1 MQAQSPR
8 IVIITPPPVN
18 EYQLPDQ
25 PCLSRTAA
33 FTKLYADAA
42 RDVGR
47 SFGVPVAD
55 IWSRFMKE
63 AGWREGQ
70 PLVGSREVPNSE
82 KLQSFLTDGSF
93 MHEFLLTS
101 NIC

>member
-1 MQAQSPR
+1 M
-8 IVIITPPPVN
+8 
-18 EYQLPDQ
+18 
-25 PCLSRTAA
+25 
-33 FTKLYADAA
+33 
-42 RDVGR
+42 
-47 SFGVPVAD
+47 PVAD